1 MDELQTI
8 DCVLIGI
15 LIVLVA
21 VITIVVAVSV
31 IRERRIRRLTDP
43 RKDHYR

>member
-21 VITIVVAVSV
+21 VITIVLVVS
-31 IRERRIRRLTDP
+31 IFRQRRIRRLTDP